1 MYQAAITVLTSFKGM
16 RLALVLDRD
25 CESIT
30 CSIFPIVE
38 EEVNDQQLGHADI
51 CMIFVHLEDV
61 YVALRWSTHSTKPYN
76 YN

>member
-1 MYQAAITVLTSFKGM
+1 M

-38 EEVNDQQLGHADI
+38 EEVNDQELGHADI

-61 YVALRWSTHSTKPYN
+61 YVALR
-76 YN
+76 